1 MANEFSLS
9 ITGRHLELTDSIRS
23 YAEKRI
29 RQISMEYPRIIE
41 AKVIV
46 DAQPHGHIA
55 EIVLYC
61 SDHVTIQAQTETG
74 NLYEAIDLT
83 VSKVERQMRKQKTK
97 RLKKQGR

>member
-1 MANEFSLS
+1 MTNEFPIS
-9 ITGRHLELTDSIRS
+9 ITARHVELTESIRG
-23 YAEKRI
+23 YAEKRVG
-29 RQISMEYPRIIE
+29 QISMEYPRIIE

-55 EIVLYC
+55 EIVLHC

-83 VSKVERQMRKQKTK
+83 ISKVERQMRKQKTK
-97 RLKKQGR
+97 RLKQQGH